1 MKRSKGASLRL
12 IGHDWFQSFKE
23 KPKTH
28 NQFEQ
33 SHRSIKQIVVNDFV
47 EVRENEKNES
57 AEHAPGGGDYT
68 KDRQSPRNVV
78 RLEPQPGAKGGSQ
91 SKKRQA
97 NVVGIKIRPDVKSCH
112 GLQSIRLKD
121 LQETRVTQD
130 A

>member
-1 MKRSKGASLRL
+1 MSERSKGISLQL
-12 IGHDWFQSFKE
+12 IGRDWFQSFKK

-28 NQFEQ
+28 NQLEQ
-33 SHRSIKQIVVNDFV
+33 SHRGIEQIIVNDFV

-57 AEHAPGGGDYT
+57 TEHAPRGCDYT

-97 NVVGIKIRPDVKSCH
+97 NVVSIKIRPDV
-112 GLQSIRLKD
+112 
-121 LQETRVTQD
+121 
-130 A
+130 